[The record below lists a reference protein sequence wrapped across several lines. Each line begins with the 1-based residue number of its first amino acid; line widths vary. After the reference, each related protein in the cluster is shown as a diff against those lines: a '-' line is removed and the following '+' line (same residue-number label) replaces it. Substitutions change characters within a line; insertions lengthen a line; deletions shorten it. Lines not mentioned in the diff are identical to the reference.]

1 MCTFN
6 HWANFTLICNEK
18 KWLKSCRVKQIT
30 TLQSLSNLNSFSWK
44 IKKYWSRQILN
55 NCIFKMQKWLLRLR
69 GLLHSLVLSV
79 SLHGFRMLH
88 WSASQAWTINTAVE
102 TLILLCECFI
112 IRICGQCMRS
122 DPHTCTI
129 PPQEWQEWQ
138 EYTYMKINHL
148 DILLKKCINITIFQL
163 YYWTKSCSMVTS
175 YYSNTI

>member
-1 MCTFN
+1 MQANAIDVTCN
-6 HWANFTLICNEK
+6 SHWKCVPSITGQFYINLQWKKMIETLG
-18 KWLKSCRVKQIT
+18 VKQIT

-129 PPQEWQEWQ
+129 PPQEWQE
-138 EYTYMKINHL
+138 YT
-148 DILLKKCINITIFQL
+148 
-163 YYWTKSCSMVTS
+163 
-175 YYSNTI
+175 